1 MGLPYEALSLRRA
14 KYGQEWIRTTE
25 GVKPADLQS
34 AQFGRFGTYPDC
46 LFTPSDRS
54 SGVSIP
60 NVSGEICSGS
70 WTSRPIRCHVL
81 VIVQNRN
88 VGRELILSHGI

>member
-34 AQFGRFGTYPDC
+34 APFGRFGTYPDF
-46 LFTPSDRS
+46 LFA
-54 SGVSIP
+54 
-60 NVSGEICSGS
+60 
-70 WTSRPIRCHVL
+70 RPFEFRD
-81 VIVQNRN
+81 
-88 VGRELILSHGI
+88 